1 MTTGSLLLLL
11 LMLIMLMLNADAG
24 ADADDGN
31 DSNKLRESTQLIDN
45 SLAE

>member
-1 MTTGSLLLLL
+1 MFRFLLYLL
-11 LMLIMLMLNADAG
+11 LMLNADAG